1 MALIKERSGGWL
13 AGSREKTDGK
23 TEGNEKVKRGVGE
36 QVLIRIR
43 VVHKEHQM
51 FAPQRDLLQQAHH
64 VHSSSFC
71 MQSNHTKACGE
82 ILRMYLRAQPLVSRQ
97 MYLIM
102 CQIQTNGQLIKPYH
116 IIHVTNTYVMSW
128 E

>member
-23 TEGNEKVKRGVGE
+23 TEGNEKVKWWGGAGGG

-64 VHSSSFC
+64 VHSSSSC

-82 ILRMYLRAQPLVSRQ
+82 ILRMY
-97 MYLIM
+97 
-102 CQIQTNGQLIKPYH
+102 
-116 IIHVTNTYVMSW
+116 
-128 E
+128 